1 MKTGWLFL
9 FIFIFSS
16 SRVVAYSAIADTS
29 KYKIVSLDS
38 LSAEDY
44 ALLQEYKD
52 SFMEEVKLIKSTL
65 GLKKAKPIDTTVAL
79 MNRSS
84 HCEISLDET
93 GPIFSN
99 GRTTSMTGAALYPS
113 VMYYHKTGLYT
124 SLSLGFYTDSAV
136 RKSAVVPLVAFSA
149 GYYRTFFK
157 RWTFGIGYSRN
168 FTLYQ
173 EKVYQGMLNNSF
185 NLFNSFNFWNY
196 LTLGVST
203 SVSWSSNLTSRK
215 YFLFQVDTNHLPKRV
230 FYKPFTQDIGQAYGA
245 NVALSLRKDFSF
257 LNILGAKI
265 FTVSP
270 ELYFIFGQDN
280 SAFLL
285 QGFRLPGQSP
295 LTYDKFFGLLDIEPG
310 FSVDW
315 RIRNLE
321 IFGSFH
327 VAIPFNDYN
336 ETTHTRVFNPKEYHP
351 YGSGGIK
358 YLFRII
364 RKSPS
369 RKSK

>member
-9 FIFIFSS
+9 FIFLFCQSHASS
-16 SRVVAYSAIADTS
+16 FSAIVDSS
-29 KYKIVSLDS
+29 KYKILSLDS
-38 LSAEDY
+38 LSDEDF
-44 ALLQEYKD
+44 ALLEEYKD
-52 SFMEEVKLIKSTL
+52 SFMQEVKLIKSTL
-65 GLKKAKPIDTTVAL
+65 GLKNAKPIDTTVAL

-84 HCEISLDET
+84 HCEIGLDAT

-99 GRTTSMTGAALYPS
+99 GRTTSLTGAALYPS
-113 VMYYHKTGLYT
+113 VMYYHKTGLYS

-136 RKSAVVPLVAFSA
+136 RKSAAVPLVAFSA
-149 GYYRTFFK
+149 GFYRTFFK
-157 RWTFGIGYSRN
+157 RWTFSIGYSRN

-185 NLFNSFNFWNY
+185 NLFNAFNFWNY
-196 LTLGVST
+196 LTIGVSA

-215 YFLFQVDTNHLPKRV
+215 YFLFQVDPNRLPKRV
-230 FYKPFTQDIGQAYGA
+230 YYKTFTQDIGQAYGV
-245 NVALSLRKDFSF
+245 NFTLSLRKDFSF
-257 LNILGAKI
+257 FNILGAKV

-270 ELYFIFGQDN
+270 ELYFIFGHDN
-280 SAFLL
+280 SAFLIR
-285 QGFRLPGQSP
+285 GFRQPGQSP
-295 LTYDKFFGLLDIEPG
+295 LTFDKFFGMLDIEPG

-327 VAIPFNDYN
+327 LAIPFNEYN
-336 ETTHTRVFNPKEYHP
+336 ETTYKRVVNPKEYHP

-358 YLFRII
+358 YLFRIP
-364 RKSPS
+364 KFGHP
-369 RKSK
+369 KKP

>member
-1 MKTGWLFL
+1 M
-9 FIFIFSS
+9 
-16 SRVVAYSAIADTS
+16 
-29 KYKIVSLDS
+29 
-38 LSAEDY
+38 
-44 ALLQEYKD
+44 ALLEEYKD
-52 SFMEEVKLIKSTL
+52 SFMSEVKLIKSTL

-79 MNRSS
+79 INRSS
-84 HCEISLDET
+84 HCEISLDAT

-99 GRTTSMTGAALYPS
+99 GRTTSLTGAALYPS
-113 VMYYHKTGLYT
+113 VMYYHKTGLYA
-124 SLSLGFYTDSAV
+124 SLSMGFYTDSAV
-136 RKSAVVPLVAFSA
+136 RKSAAVPLVAFSA
-149 GYYRTFFK
+149 GFYRTFFK
-157 RWTFGIGYSRN
+157 RWTFSIGYSRN

-173 EKVYQGMLNNSF
+173 EKIYQGMLNNSF

-196 LTLGVST
+196 LTLGVNT
-203 SVSWSSNLTSRK
+203 SVSWSSNLTSKKYLEVQLGPNRPVRK
-215 YFLFQVDTNHLPKRV
+215 VYYKTLTN
-230 FYKPFTQDIGQAYGA
+230 DIGQAYGV

-257 LNILGAKI
+257 FNILGAKV

-270 ELYFIFGQDN
+270 ELYFIFGHDN
-280 SAFLL
+280 SAFLI
-285 QGFRLPGQSP
+285 QGFRQPGQSP

-336 ETTHTRVFNPKEYHP
+336 ETTYTRVVNPKEYHP

-358 YLFRII
+358 YLFRIAPKKKV
-364 RKSPS
+364 RN
-369 RKSK
+369 

>member
-9 FIFIFSS
+9 FIFLFSNS
-16 SRVVAYSAIADTS
+16 SRAASFSAIADSS
-29 KYKIVSLDS
+29 KYKILSLDS
-38 LSAEDY
+38 LSDEDL
-44 ALLQEYKD
+44 ALLEEYKD
-52 SFMEEVKLIKSTL
+52 SFLQEVKLIKSTL

-84 HCEISLDET
+84 HCEISLDVT

-99 GRTTSMTGAALYPS
+99 GRTTSLTGAAFYPS
-113 VMYYHKTGLYT
+113 VMYYHKTGLYA
-124 SLSLGFYTDSAV
+124 SLSMGFYTDSAV
-136 RKSAVVPLVAFSA
+136 RKSAAVPLVAFSA
-149 GYYRTFFK
+149 GFYRTFFK
-157 RWTFGIGYSRN
+157 RWTFSLGYSRN

-173 EKVYQGMLNNSF
+173 EKLYRGMLNNSF
-185 NLFNSFNFWNY
+185 NLYNSFNFWNY

-203 SVSWSSNLTSRK
+203 SVSWSSNLTSKK
-215 YFLFQVDTNHLPKRV
+215 YFEFQVAPNRLPKHV
-230 FYKPFTQDIGQAYGA
+230 LYKTFTQDIGQAYGV
-245 NVALSLRKDFSF
+245 NVSLSLRKDFSF
-257 LNILGAKI
+257 FNILGAKV

-270 ELYFIFGQDN
+270 ELYFIFGHDN
-280 SAFLL
+280 SAFLI

-336 ETTHTRVFNPKEYHP
+336 ETTSKRVVNPKEYHP

-358 YLFRII
+358 YMFRIAPKKKP
-364 RKSPS
+364 RS
-369 RKSK
+369 